1 MQSRLVPEKCIACG
15 LCQVYAPNIFD
26 YDDHGIV
33 LFKDEP
39 HARQQFIPENERE
52 NVLKAYRKCPTRAIE
67 ISKMSAKLF
76 STHFLSIFSS
86 QASVCSSIETN
97 CNCPSFNGSLTK

>member
-33 LFKDEP
+33 LLKTSRMLDNNLFRKRTRECVKSVP
-39 HARQQFIPENERE
+39 QMSHA
-52 NVLKAYRKCPTRAIE
+52 
-67 ISKMSAKLF
+67 
-76 STHFLSIFSS
+76 
-86 QASVCSSIETN
+86 
-97 CNCPSFNGSLTK
+97 CNRNKQK

>member
-39 HARQQFIPENERE
+39 HARQQFIPRKRTRE
-52 NVLKAYRKCPTRAIE
+52 CVKSVPQ
-67 ISKMSAKLF
+67 MSHA
-76 STHFLSIFSS
+76 
-86 QASVCSSIETN
+86 
-97 CNCPSFNGSLTK
+97 CNRNKQK

>member
-33 LFKDEP
+33 LLKTSRMLDNNLFQKTN
-39 HARQQFIPENERE
+39 ARM
-52 NVLKAYRKCPTRAIE
+52 C
-67 ISKMSAKLF
+67 
-76 STHFLSIFSS
+76 
-86 QASVCSSIETN
+86 
-97 CNCPSFNGSLTK
+97 

>member
-52 NVLKAYRKCPTRAIE
+52 NVLKAYRKCPTRNNK
-67 ISKMSAKLF
+67 KMSAKLF
-76 STHFLSIFSS
+76 STHFCLEYLF
-86 QASVCSSIETN
+86 E
-97 CNCPSFNGSLTK
+97 PSKCLFIYRNKL

>member
-67 ISKMSAKLF
+67 ISSPGVSGCFACLVEFCAFVGFTTTNVSACRK
-76 STHFLSIFSS
+76 T
-86 QASVCSSIETN
+86 V
-97 CNCPSFNGSLTK
+97 GVYRGRW

>member
-33 LFKDEP
+33 RVKSVP
-39 HARQQFIPENERE
+39 QMSHA
-52 NVLKAYRKCPTRAIE
+52 
-67 ISKMSAKLF
+67 
-76 STHFLSIFSS
+76 
-86 QASVCSSIETN
+86 
-97 CNCPSFNGSLTK
+97 CNRNKQK

>member
-52 NVLKAYRKCPTRAIE
+52 NVLKAYRKCPTRAFLLRVFFRAKQVFVHL
-67 ISKMSAKLF
+67 SKQTVIVLLLAVL
-76 STHFLSIFSS
+76 
-86 QASVCSSIETN
+86 
-97 CNCPSFNGSLTK
+97 

>member
-33 LFKDEP
+33 LFRNEP
-39 HARQQFIPENERE
+39 HARQRRECLLSRKTGASPFITKTFSFCRNF
-52 NVLKAYRKCPTRAIE
+52 LA
-67 ISKMSAKLF
+67 SK
-76 STHFLSIFSS
+76 
-86 QASVCSSIETN
+86 
-97 CNCPSFNGSLTK
+97 

>member
-39 HARQQFIPENERE
+39 HARQQFIQ
-52 NVLKAYRKCPTRAIE
+52 K
-67 ISKMSAKLF
+67 
-76 STHFLSIFSS
+76 
-86 QASVCSSIETN
+86 TN
-97 CNCPSFNGSLTK
+97 ARMC

>member
-15 LCQVYAPNIFD
+15 LCKVYAPNIFD

-67 ISKMSAKLF
+67 ISKNE
-76 STHFLSIFSS
+76 
-86 QASVCSSIETN
+86 C
-97 CNCPSFNGSLTK
+97 